1 LDVNAGW
8 GGEQISTLFVRR
20 CVYLAFFGASPNSL
34 SQSQEFIP
42 EAPSPLFNAIDSQ
55 IDEQGPEATELGQL
69 RRDAVDRAAEI
80 EVLHKNAEI
89 MATEQQRLARE
100 LEVAQEATRMEAV
113 ERARLRDRAELLS
126 KKQAAAIEQLEGQLK
141 EQAAA
146 YERLKDIA
154 DRQEQQQEDSLSA
167 ATAGQERI
175 REMERRLQE
184 ETKRAAE
191 QHKLRQQAEAG
202 ASKRDVEIKNLKDQ
216 LEGEKTAYA
225 LSQQEEAAKLDEL
238 RRELANKTL
247 ENGQIKVQAEQS
259 LAALNFELQQ
269 LRSEA
274 EGRSAEHAR
283 IQEADTIRTE
293 LSAEIQILR
302 EQHAAEC
309 KRLRQ
314 AVTEY
319 ETENKRLRV
328 VVEKASDYVYDGLI
342 PSSVLLNKDPGPG
355 KPVTITLMLFE
366 EGSWKRLRTM
376 KLSTSDLGDLQRFL
390 YQQKNKYIRDYPS
403 RELQFYNIDFRSMP
417 IGVCLAA
424 ATEDYTVLMS
434 VEDLSN
440 ANEQHTAVRQI
451 LGITRRNPEA
461 EELPPDTGQSRVTP
475 NERREGPS
483 TASVEAVET
492 EADRPEKKKARQKK
506 AT

>member
-1 LDVNAGW
+1 
-8 GGEQISTLFVRR
+8 
-20 CVYLAFFGASPNSL
+20 
-34 SQSQEFIP
+34 
-42 EAPSPLFNAIDSQ
+42 
-55 IDEQGPEATELGQL
+55 
-69 RRDAVDRAAEI
+69 
-80 EVLHKNAEI
+80 
-89 MATEQQRLARE
+89 M
-100 LEVAQEATRMEAV
+100 
-113 ERARLRDRAELLS
+113 
-126 KKQAAAIEQLEGQLK
+126 
-141 EQAAA
+141 
-146 YERLKDIA
+146 
-154 DRQEQQQEDSLSA
+154 
-167 ATAGQERI
+167 
-175 REMERRLQE
+175 
-184 ETKRAAE
+184 
-191 QHKLRQQAEAG
+191 
-202 ASKRDVEIKNLKDQ
+202 
-216 LEGEKTAYA
+216 
-225 LSQQEEAAKLDEL
+225 
-238 RRELANKTL
+238 
-247 ENGQIKVQAEQS
+247 
-259 LAALNFELQQ
+259 
-269 LRSEA
+269 
-274 EGRSAEHAR
+274 
-283 IQEADTIRTE
+283 IRTE

-366 EGSWKRLRTM
+366 ESSWKRLRTM

-390 YQQKNKYIRDYPS
+390 YQQKNKYIRDSPS

-461 EELPPDTGQSRVTP
+461 EELPPDIGQSRVTP